1 MSLCGAMGA
10 GSRARGLFCHNAE
23 RLGFVLSLCVEATA
37 GEPGG
42 APVLDGL
49 GPSELRSR
57 AWARDATLQSRG
69 GGGRGHRHGRRREA
83 PGIGV
88 SGDHDPKA
96 PGGLGMGR
104 ARSSPRSVSLFL
116 LVVGSEASL
125 DADGFPVVLEVLSLE
140 AIQVNPARCRVKRGC
155 SAEEVAGCG
164 VLPFRFR
171 FAPRV
176 NFVRIPPPRPAPRS
190 RLSPRSRCEL
200 GPFFLEATSS
210 TWSFTSSTGTATE
223 TTSTATTTS
232 ATVSATSSLTLTA
245 TSSTSSS
252 ITKTQSTATSFTS
265 TSSTSSSSTTTAS
278 SATTETTTQST
289 VSTTS
294 ATTSRTITW
303 TATSTRSTAT
313 HTTRTL
319 TSSWTATATEPA
331 VSTCARQHFVWFQ
344 LICCFWP
351 CQDRDAVG
359 HRLYLTRNHVREHCS
374 ARKCGSGPRW
384 RALRLSPQPLRAPLQ
399 LLSPQARQ
407 KP

>member
-23 RLGFVLSLCVEATA
+23 RLGFVLCVEATA

-96 PGGLGMGR
+96 SGGLGMGPKR
-104 ARSSPRSVSLFL
+104 LPFFG
-116 LVVGSEASL
+116 VVGSEASL

-140 AIQVNPARCRVKRGC
+140 AIQVNPARCRVRR
-155 SAEEVAGCG
+155 
-164 VLPFRFR
+164 VLSRR
-171 FAPRV
+171 SGSRRALPR
-176 NFVRIPPPRPAPRS
+176 VRIPPPRPAPRS
-190 RLSPRSRCEL
+190 RSLFVAPSESRCCE
-200 GPFFLEATSS
+200 PCCEATSS
-210 TWSFTSSTGTATE
+210 TWTFTSSTGTATE

-265 TSSTSSSSTTTAS
+265 TSSISSSSTTTAS

-294 ATTSRTITW
+294 ATTSTTITW

-344 LICCFWP
+344 RICCFWP